1 MAKKKNR
8 SATESKAR
16 RAAGEAKASEQS
28 SALVGTEDADLSAFL
43 DGELSPEDEAEL
55 RSRLT
60 AEPSLAAR
68 CAELGEVSGHLRRL
82 VDPEMRS
89 EAQTHAEEARIE
101 GMHAAL
107 RRRLEI
113 EDAPGEDTEGARV
126 IPLRPA
132 LGRFIPAAAAALA
145 AGLVV
150 YLGLGLG
157 GFGGSDAENSGVA
170 EEVAVVATDPPEGGA
185 IDLEALPGNSAPP
198 PSSDI
203 AALETELEADAPVVQ
218 AESFRAVTDE
228 DPVEV
233 AETDPFET
241 LDWAALDD
249 EELAIALDFDVL
261 ADFDVIENLELLELL
276 DELDTMEQI

>member
-8 SATESKAR
+8 TASESKAR
-16 RAAGEAKASEQS
+16 RAAGEANVPEQS
-28 SALVGTEDADLSAFL
+28 SGFVGSEDADLSAFL

-55 RSRLT
+55 RSRLI

-68 CAELGEVSGHLRRL
+68 SAELGEVSGHLRRL
-82 VDPEMRS
+82 ADPEMRS
-89 EAQTHAEEARIE
+89 EGQTHDEEARIE

-107 RRRLEI
+107 RRRLES
-113 EDAPGEDTEGARV
+113 EDAPGEETEGARV
-126 IPLRPA
+126 IPLRPG
-132 LGRFIPAAAAALA
+132 LGRFLPAAAAALA

-150 YLGLGLG
+150 YLGFGLG
-157 GFGGSDAENSGVA
+157 DFDAENSGVA
-170 EEVAVVATDPPEGGA
+170 EEVAVVATDPPGSGA
-185 IDLEALPGNSAPP
+185 IDSDPAPENSAPP
-198 PSSDI
+198 PSSDF
-203 AALETELEADAPVVQ
+203 AGLGTELEGEAPVVQ
-218 AESFRAVTDE
+218 TESFRAAADE

-233 AETDPFET
+233 AETDPVES